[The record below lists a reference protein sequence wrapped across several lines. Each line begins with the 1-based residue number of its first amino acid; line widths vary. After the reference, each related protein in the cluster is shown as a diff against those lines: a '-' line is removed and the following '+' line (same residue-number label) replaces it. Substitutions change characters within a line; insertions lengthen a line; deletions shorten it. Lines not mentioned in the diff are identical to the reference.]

1 LYYLSWF
8 LDAQL
13 TAAFGISISCFAF
26 FWMTFTQ
33 VNCEC
38 MAVYT
43 TQCFEGKAYKKMRI
57 YFASALILNFII
69 TIFCCVVYYNMD
81 KILIFVWF
89 EPELSRL
96 ARD

>member
-1 LYYLSWF
+1 
-8 LDAQL
+8 
-13 TAAFGISISCFAF
+13 
-26 FWMTFTQ
+26 
-33 VNCEC
+33 